1 METIKARV
9 HDATIDKVAQF
20 FDAGSTTVL
29 HELFQNAR
37 RSGATRVEITEPDE
51 SAITIT
57 DDGHGIPNPQ
67 SVLDFG
73 RSEWNG
79 LDHENPAGMG
89 FFALA
94 RYRIAIRSQPAGE
107 PTTWY
112 AEIGPEHFAGKESA
126 EVVRTPRNP
135 ETRDGTAITITHD
148 PKQNFYAGGA
158 ALHFPLPVLRNGEL
172 LPRRPFLAHAVARR
186 TFEGVEI
193 GVFRNAKRLFQNLNF
208 HGVTAE
214 GPTITLGTE
223 PDADGNG
230 SVWNVAYDVSGNP
243 DLELVLPARNSI
255 VHNEFSRRLTRAAE
269 LFLYEAILALKPN
282 SVLSYREWEKASV
295 SGFKFQIPQAKLE
308 EWRPA
313 VHARTRLVG
322 KTASPATREI
332 GPDAVVF
339 QADDLEAADAIPL
352 WHALQASRITNVF
365 RSNRQWTGY
374 GPDWTGYGWYD
385 AIPKITSVR
394 ILVENDGITTDLMKV
409 RKSAFENDEAR
420 LLEGNSRVDAITF
433 EMTTTG
439 PRGETGTIRILGE
452 VAFSQTP
459 DETDG
464 ELPFV
469 LLRKGS
475 GMSSETLE
483 EMIVDTFFEAT
494 DDCEADSW
502 ETQLERF
509 RGEARA
515 LAISNVESP
524 AEARKD
530 SLLCDLEHVLRLR
543 LTEGER
549 IVIDRTAKGLEIDFQ
564 PVEAAGALPASA

>member
-9 HDATIDKVAQF
+9 ADATIDKVAQF

-37 RSGATRVEITEPDE
+37 RSGATRVEITEADE

-57 DDGHGIPNPQ
+57 DDGHGIPDPQ

-112 AEIGPEHFAGKESA
+112 AEIGPEHFAGKASA

-135 ETRDGTAITITHD
+135 ETPDGTAITITHD
-148 PKQNFYAGGA
+148 PRQQFYAGPA
-158 ALHFPLPVLRNGEL
+158 ALYFPLPVLRNGETIH
-172 LPRRPFLAHAVARR
+172 RKSFLADAVACKN
-186 TFEGVEI
+186 FEGVEI
-193 GVFRNAKRLFQNLNF
+193 GVFRNAKRLFQNINF

-214 GPTITLGTE
+214 GPTVTLGTE

-230 SVWNVAYDVSGNP
+230 SAWYVAYDVTGNA
-243 DLELVLPARNSI
+243 DLELVLPTRNSI

-282 SVLSYREWEKASV
+282 SVMSYREWEKALV
-295 SGFKFQIPQAKLE
+295 SGFKFQIPEPKLE
-308 EWRPA
+308 EWRPT
-313 VHARTRLVG
+313 VHANTHLVG
-322 KTASPATREI
+322 RTPSPPTREI

-352 WHALQASRITNVF
+352 YHALKAGRITNVF
-365 RSNRQWTGY
+365 SSNPHWAGY
-374 GPDWTGYGWYD
+374 APHWTGYGWYD
-385 AIPKITSVR
+385 AIPKITSLR

-409 RKSAFENDEAR
+409 RESSFENDDAR
-420 LLEGNSRVDAITF
+420 LLQGDSRPDAITF

-439 PRGETGTIRILGE
+439 PRGRTDTIRIPGDI
-452 VAFSQTP
+452 AFSQTP
-459 DETDG
+459 DKADG
-464 ELPFV
+464 ELPAV

-475 GMSSETLE
+475 AISSETLE
-483 EMIVDTFFEAT
+483 EMIIGGYFEPT
-494 DDCEADSW
+494 DDAEADSW
-502 ETQLERF
+502 ETQIERF

-515 LAISNVESP
+515 LAISNTESP

-564 PVEAAGALPASA
+564 PVEAAGALPTGA